1 LAFEKERRYNNIMMA
16 VGLIA
21 AAAGLIILFT
31 VSRTAGVLVLII
43 GVALLVISFSISNA
57 LYKIKMMEFFEN
69 RKKQNK

>member
-1 LAFEKERRYNNIMMA
+1 MAFEKERRYNNIMMA

-21 AAAGLIILFT
+21 AAAGLIVLFT

>member
-1 LAFEKERRYNNIMMA
+1 MAFEKERRYNNIMMA